1 MYNSCFISS
10 RFMRKFFAAGGL
22 SSISITASVRVR
34 RATFFWSGKP
44 YPMFPVIDSPHVLYP
59 LTSFISA
66 RRGMPSTS
74 STAAS

>member
-34 RATFFWSGKP
+34 RATFLVGKALSNVP
-44 YPMFPVIDSPHVLYP
+44 GYRLPACTV
-59 LTSFISA
+59 
-66 RRGMPSTS
+66 S
-74 STAAS
+74 SNVFY